1 MQVDTANRYQ
11 FLYHVILVV
20 SLGIFFADFTDAKLV
35 TTHKNGKTSFY
46 TLIIRSFLNFPP
58 TPQICSAER
67 ICEISG
73 SF

>member
-35 TTHKNGKTSFY
+35 TTHKMVKHPFT
-46 TLIIRSFLNFPP
+46 R
-58 TPQICSAER
+58 
-67 ICEISG
+67 
-73 SF
+73 